1 MSRRFTIS
9 GPFVVGCCVAVALS
23 LAGCGDASE
32 QTTDFL
38 DISEAPASG
47 DGRTIVADSPDTGT
61 DTGTAAE
68 KPPAGI
74 EAFQVGANEPLP
86 GPPGISPSLASAEVA
101 IPESIGSFMKTHC
114 YRCHGA
120 ETQEADLSLR
130 DMTRVIGDSADA
142 LNWQDI
148 LDKLNAGEMP
158 PEDEPQPSKA
168 ELAKV
173 VGDLTESLQAAQK
186 MLRDSGGEIALRR
199 LNRREY
205 EATVKELLGI
215 RILAERLPT
224 DPAGRFDTIGQN
236 QSLSSIDLENY
247 FEQAQQ
253 VVRTAMHWAV
263 QPRGKAKV
271 VRKDFANSGKMEKKI
286 HEILEKVQEV
296 HDTDRSY
303 KEVGLTEYEWNRY
316 NRGSKKYPRH
326 AEYRDRRNLAA
337 YYSDNLKYHPMGRML
352 PIRNLVNSMGIPF
365 QPDARAYYR
374 LRASA
379 GVVDGVKIRRSVR
392 MTVPYAGKGGEN
404 GKPIGSF
411 YVNGSIKEPSI
422 HEMVWYPEFEDDF
435 RPTTARSARKIV
447 SFLEDQRGRP
457 PNNQLYQHYR
467 PIEPDVPDETILVR
481 WLEAEGP
488 FYDPKT
494 PFEKLVDAHKVAKA
508 SDAELD
514 KIAAEFL
521 RSFAKHAFRGRGV
534 SDEFTDRLHRYYKT
548 RRAQGRSFREAIID
562 PLAMILTSTRFL
574 YLVEPADHEAK
585 DRNLDAV
592 SLANRLAYFL
602 WSGPPDGELLRL
614 AKDGSLLQSNV
625 LAQQVDRMLES
636 PRAER
641 FLEGFMS
648 QWMHL
653 KRLDSVGLSTRF
665 FLHFTDAYLLSAK
678 QEPVEFFKTLVEEN
692 LSATNLID
700 SDFVTINGT
709 LAAKYGLTDHYTGD
723 GFQKVNLP
731 KDSAR
736 GGLMTQA
743 AFLSIGTMG
752 NRTSP
757 VIRGSLVKEIILNDP
772 PPPPPPNVPELIAS
786 SVDPLPSVQS
796 LVQLHQKK
804 AQCASCHARFD
815 FIGLGLENFDA
826 IGMWRDEE
834 LVTNVEHFSQ
844 LKNPRAKRKLYPV
857 DASGELPNGQTFE
870 DVQGLKAAL
879 MKEER
884 TVAGSVFEGLLCY
897 ALGRDVSFTDR
908 EIIKTNL
915 DDLSQPNVD
924 GEKFAVREMI
934 KRVVTSM
941 PFRER

>member
-1 MSRRFTIS
+1 MKDRSTS
-9 GPFVVGCCVAVALS
+9 S
-23 LAGCGDASE
+23 LAVFVCLALFTS
-32 QTTDFL
+32 
-38 DISEAPASG
+38 A
-47 DGRTIVADSPDTGT
+47 
-61 DTGTAAE
+61 
-68 KPPAGI
+68 
-74 EAFQVGANEPLP
+74 VGA
-86 GPPGISPSLASAEVA
+86 EVP

-114 YRCHGA
+114 YRCHGT
-120 ETQEADLSLR
+120 ETQEANLSLY
-130 DMTRVIGDSADA
+130 DMARVIGNSADA
-142 LNWQDI
+142 VNWQDI

-158 PEDEPQPSKA
+158 PEDEPQPSKV

-173 VGDLTESLQAAQK
+173 IGDLTESLRSAQK
-186 MLRDSGGEIALRR
+186 MLRDSGGEITLRR

-205 EATVKELLGI
+205 EATIKELLGI

-236 QSLSSIDLENY
+236 QSLSSIDLENF
-247 FEQAQQ
+247 FEQSRQ

-271 VRKDFANSGKMEKKI
+271 VRKDFANSENMERKI
-286 HEILEKVQEV
+286 HEILEKIQEV

-316 NRGSKKYPRH
+316 NRGSEKYPRH

-337 YYSDNLKYHPMGRML
+337 YYIDNLKYHPIGRML

-374 LRASA
+374 MRASA
-379 GVVDGVKIRRSVR
+379 GVVDGVKIRRSIR
-392 MTVPYAGKGGEN
+392 MTVPHAGKGGEN

-411 YVNGSIKEPSI
+411 YVTGSIEEPST
-422 HEMVWYPEFEDDF
+422 HEVVWYPEFEADF
-435 RPTTARSARKIV
+435 RPTTSRAARKIV
-447 SFLEDQRGRP
+447 WFGEDQRGRP

-488 FYDPKT
+488 FYDSKT
-494 PFEKLVDAHKVAKA
+494 PFEKLVDAHNVAQA

-514 KIAAEFL
+514 EIAAEFL
-521 RSFAKHAFRGRGV
+521 CSFAKHAFRGRGG

-548 RRAQGRSFREAIID
+548 KRAQGQSFREAIIE

-574 YLVEPADHEAK
+574 YLVEPATRDHKERK
-585 DRNLDAV
+585 LDAL

-602 WSGPPDGELLRL
+602 WSGPPDIELLRL
-614 AKDGSLLQSNV
+614 AKDGSLLQSKV
-625 LAQQVDRMLES
+625 LSQQVDRMLDN

-641 FLEGFMS
+641 FFEGFMS

-653 KRLDSVGLSTRF
+653 KRFDSVGLSTRF
-665 FLHFTDAYLLSAK
+665 FLHFTDAYFLSAK

-700 SDFVTINGT
+700 SDFVTINGV

-731 KDSAR
+731 QDSAR

-743 AFLSIGTMG
+743 AFLSIGTMN

-786 SVDPLPSVQS
+786 SVNPLPSVRT
-796 LVQLHQKK
+796 LVDLHQTKT
-804 AQCASCHARFD
+804 QCASCHARFD

-834 LVTNVEHFSQ
+834 LVTNVENFSQ
-844 LKNPRAKRKLYPV
+844 LKNPRAKRKLYSV
-857 DASGELPNGQTFE
+857 DASGELPGGQTFE
-870 DVQGLKAAL
+870 DVQGLKKAL

-884 TVAGSVFEGLLCY
+884 TVAASLFEGLLCY
-897 ALGRDVSFTDR
+897 ALGRDVSFMDR
-908 EIIKTNL
+908 EIINSNL
-915 DDLSQPNVD
+915 EELSQPGGD
-924 GEKFAVREMI
+924 GQKFAVREMI
-934 KRVVTSM
+934 KRVVTSR

>member
-1 MSRRFTIS
+1 MIFTSNRFTFFII
-9 GPFVVGCCVAVALS
+9 PVVSFIGWFQA
-23 LAGCGDASE
+23 DA
-32 QTTDFL
+32 
-38 DISEAPASG
+38 
-47 DGRTIVADSPDTGT
+47 
-61 DTGTAAE
+61 
-68 KPPAGI
+68 KP
-74 EAFQVGANEPLP
+74 
-86 GPPGISPSLASAEVA
+86 EVA
-101 IPESIGSFMKTHC
+101 IPKSIEPFFENYC
-114 YRCHGA
+114 FDCHDTDTA
-120 ETQEADLSLR
+120 KADLDLEGL
-130 DMTRVIGDSADA
+130 TRSIVDVADA
-142 LNWQDI
+142 QNWQDI
-148 LDKLNAGEMP
+148 LDQLNSGEMP
-158 PEDEPQPSKA
+158 PKKKAQPGKE

-173 VGDLTESLQAAQK
+173 VGDLTESLQSAQA
-186 MLRDSGGEIALRR
+186 MLKDSGGQIALRR
-199 LNRREY
+199 INRREY
-205 EATVKELLGI
+205 QSTIKALLGI
-215 RILAERLPT
+215 RIAAERLP
-224 DPAGRFDTIGQN
+224 DDASGRFDTIGQD
-236 QSLSSIDLENY
+236 QTLSSMDLENY
-247 FEQAQQ
+247 FEQGQE
-253 VVRTAMHWAV
+253 VVRTAIHWALK
-263 QPRGKAKV
+263 PRAKTKV
-271 VRKDFANSGKMEKKI
+271 VRKDFANSGKMERKI

-296 HDTDRSY
+296 HDTDKSY
-303 KEVGLTEYEWNRY
+303 KDVGLTEYEWNRY
-316 NRGSKKYPRH
+316 NRGSEKYPRH
-326 AEYRDRRNLAA
+326 ANYVDRRNLAA
-337 YYSDNLKYHPMGRML
+337 YYVENLKYHPIGRML
-352 PIRNLVNSMGIPF
+352 PIRNLVNSMGISF
-365 QPDARAYYR
+365 LPDARAYYR
-374 LRASA
+374 SRASA
-379 GVVDGVKIRRSVR
+379 GVVDGVKIRRSIR
-392 MTVPYAGKGGEN
+392 MTIAHKGKGAEN
-404 GKPIGSF
+404 GKPVGSF

-422 HEMVWYPEFEDDF
+422 HEVVWYPEFEDDF
-435 RPTTARSARKIV
+435 RPTTSKGARKIV
-447 SFLEDQRGRP
+447 WFGEDQRGRP

-494 PFEKLVDAHKVAKA
+494 PFEKLVDAHRVARA

-521 RSFAKHAFRGRGV
+521 RSFAQHAFRGRGV
-534 SDEFTDRLHRYYKT
+534 SDEFTVRLHRYYKT

-574 YLVEPADHEAK
+574 YLVEPADHKTK
-585 DRNLDAV
+585 DRKLDAV
-592 SLANRLAYFL
+592 RLANRLAYFL

-641 FLEGFMS
+641 FFEGFMS

-692 LSATNLID
+692 LAATNLID
-700 SDFVTINGT
+700 SDFATINGV

-772 PPPPPPNVPELIAS
+772 PPSPPPNVPELIAS
-786 SVDPLPSVQS
+786 SAQPLPSVRT
-796 LVQLHQKK
+796 LVELHQKK

-834 LVTNVEHFSQ
+834 LVTNAEHFSQ
-844 LKNPRAKRKLYPV
+844 LKNPGTKRKLYPV
-857 DASGELPNGQTFE
+857 DAGGSLPNGETFK

-908 EIIKTNL
+908 EIIENVL
-915 DDLSQPNVD
+915 DDLDDKHFP
-924 GEKFAVREMI
+924 VREMV
-934 KRVVTSM
+934 KRVVTSK
-941 PFRER
+941 PFMRN